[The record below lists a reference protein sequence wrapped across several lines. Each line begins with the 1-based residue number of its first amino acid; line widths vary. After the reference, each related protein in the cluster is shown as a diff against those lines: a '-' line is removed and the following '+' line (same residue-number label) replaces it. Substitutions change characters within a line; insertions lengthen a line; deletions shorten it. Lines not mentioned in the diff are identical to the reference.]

1 MIATRIEIFGD
12 VQGVGFRAFVARA
25 ARARGLRGW
34 VRNRGN
40 GSVEALLIGDEPAV
54 IAIVEQCQRGP
65 RLARVDRL
73 ESAPAQD
80 DGSSDFTERV
90 TV

>member
-1 MIATRIEIFGD
+1 MIATRIDIFGD
-12 VQGVGFRAFVARA
+12 VQGVGFRAFVTRA
-25 ARARGLRGW
+25 AHARGLRGW

-54 IAIVEQCQRGP
+54 IAIVEQCRRGP